1 MALPRAVKVDDEV
14 HAELVVRVGVL
25 QAATG
30 RPTSIND
37 VLRRILELPAAGS
50 LAAARRRGRA
60 QAPMVEG
67 AEVK

>member
-14 HAELVVRVGVL
+14 HALLVARAGTR

-37 VLRRILELPAAGS
+37 ILRRMLKLPADG
-50 LAAARRRGRA
+50 AARRRGQA
-60 QAPMVEG
+60 QAPMAEG